1 LTHPVDHSLS
11 QLPDRFVA
19 NRFEEGVA
27 ISEVPVGRVG
37 DDSDHSGDL
46 PQNDRVRPARANATP
61 A

>member
-1 LTHPVDHSLS
+1 LS